1 MAERFEQLERALGAF
16 GRAIDFPAA
25 GGAGTDLASSVASR
39 LRAERAVPR
48 FSVRGLRSRRTL
60 GPVVRPA
67 WHTVAAA
74 SLVIL
79 LAAAG
84 TLSFSASARDAV
96 AGWLGLRG
104 VHITIVPSPP
114 VSSPPPSSPS
124 TPLGSDLALG
134 QAVTLEQAQQLVGY
148 RVLRPAIAALGQPD
162 VVYESSSVEGGLVS
176 MVYGARR
183 GIARQADGVAVL
195 FVEFRARLERRILLE
210 KFAGPGTTI
219 EAVRVNGEPGFW
231 LSGAPHELVFRGP
244 DGQDIPESVRL
255 AGNVLV
261 WEHRDLVLRLEG
273 NLTKAQALRIAGSVR

>member
-1 MAERFEQLERALGAF
+1 MAEGFEQLERALAAVGEAVE
-16 GRAIDFPAA
+16 FPAA

-39 LRAERAVPR
+39 LRAERVPPR
-48 FSVRGLRSRRTL
+48 FPVRGLRSRTAL

-67 WHTVAAA
+67 WHSVVAA

-104 VHITIVPSPP
+104 VHITLVPSPP
-114 VSSPPPSSPS
+114 PSSPPPSRPS
-124 TPLGSDLALG
+124 TPLGSDLVQG

-148 RVLRPAIAALGQPD
+148 RAIRPTIAALGEPD
-162 VVYESSSVEGGLVS
+162 VVYESSSVGGGLVS
-176 MVYGARR
+176 MVYGARP
-183 GIARQADGVAVL
+183 GIASQADGVAVF
-195 FVEFRARLERRILLE
+195 FVEFRARLERRIVLE
-210 KFAGPGTTI
+210 KFAGPGTTV

-231 LSGAPHELVFRGP
+231 LSGSPHELVFRGP

-261 WEHRDLVLRLEG
+261 WEHGDLVLRLEG